1 MYSYYPEELIEEIRI
16 NNDIEDVVSEYVKME
31 KKGKDYFGLCPF
43 HKEKTPSFSVS
54 PSKQIFYCFG
64 CGKGG
69 NVFHFIMSIENLG
82 FIDAVKLL
90 ADRAKIQL
98 PEEGSR
104 EEVEKARLKKEI
116 LDINTEAARFF
127 FNNLNSSR
135 GKEARN
141 YLGKRAISSNTIK
154 KFGLGYSIKE
164 WDGLYKYLKSKGY
177 SEDAIVKSGL
187 VLPRKSGGCYDR
199 FRNRIIFPIFNIRG
213 NVIGFGGR
221 VMDSSLPK
229 YVNSPET
236 IVYNKS
242 KSLYA
247 LNFAK
252 NSNEKRLLV
261 VEGYMDVISL
271 HQSGIINTVA
281 PLGTA
286 LTESQ
291 GRLLKKYADEII
303 IAYDSDAAGQSATM
317 RSLSLLDDIG
327 CNVKILVIPDRKDPD
342 GFVRKN
348 GADAFKKLVE
358 SAVSLV
364 EYKIKKLRE
373 QINTETT
380 DGKIRFLNRVS
391 DILSK
396 IDNNVEREM
405 YIKKMAGEYE
415 ITEES
420 LYSEVYRRIKRKN
433 GFKPTALYTNKFR
446 KLKKESFREIQ
457 EEKHVN
463 DERFLLALLC
473 KDNSVYKL
481 VKDKINIEF
490 FTDPENRR
498 IASVILHKLENKEGI
513 EPAELLNMVDSGK
526 AGFFSK
532 IFGEESHF
540 DDINR
545 TIMGKIRNIEL
556 YRNEKRI
563 KDISEL
569 LQNKDSLT
577 EGDVE
582 KLESEIKSL
591 ALLIKKQKST

>member
-16 NNDIEDVVSEYVKME
+16 NNDIEDVVSEYIKME

-69 NVFHFIMSIENLG
+69 NVFHFIMNIENLE

-98 PEEGSR
+98 PEEGSK

-116 LDINTEAARFF
+116 LDINAEAARFF

-135 GKEARN
+135 GKEARH
-141 YLGKRAISSNTIK
+141 YLEKRAISSNTIK

-164 WDGLYKYLKSKGY
+164 WDELYKYLKSKGY
-177 SEDAIVKSGL
+177 SEYAIVKSGL

-221 VMDSSLPK
+221 VIDSSLPK

-236 IVYNKS
+236 VVYNKS

-252 NSNEKRLLV
+252 NSNEKRLLL

-303 IAYDSDAAGQSATM
+303 IAYDSDAAGQAATM
-317 RSLSLLDDIG
+317 RSLGLLYDIG
-327 CNVKILVIPDRKDPD
+327 CNVKILVIPGSEDPD

-348 GADAFKKLVE
+348 GADEFKKLIE

-380 DGKIRFLNRVS
+380 DGKIRFLNKIS
-391 DILSK
+391 DILAK

-433 GFKPTALYTNKFR
+433 GFKPAALYANKFR
-446 KLKKESFREIQ
+446 KLKKEGVKELQ
-457 EEKHVN
+457 EEKHIN

-473 KDNSVYKL
+473 KDNSVYNL

-490 FTDPENRR
+490 FTDPENRQ
-498 IASVILHKLENKEGI
+498 IASVVLHKLENKEGI
-513 EPAELLNMVDSGK
+513 EPAELLNMVNPST
-526 AGFFSK
+526 ASFFSK

-545 TIMGKIRNIEL
+545 VIMGKIRSMEL

-563 KDISEL
+563 RDISEL